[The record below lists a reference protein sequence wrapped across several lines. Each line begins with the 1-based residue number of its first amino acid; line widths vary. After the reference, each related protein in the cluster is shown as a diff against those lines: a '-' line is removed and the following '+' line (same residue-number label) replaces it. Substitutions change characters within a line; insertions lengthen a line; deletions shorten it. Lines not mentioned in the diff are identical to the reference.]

1 MCNKL
6 RNLWGVGRLARQTQE
21 TDTRTSSAFIAEL
34 MTNTKDERTRKPQKV
49 EAYIN
54 LFYDEKVKPVVK
66 GAGDVPQDDVMAV
79 AASGKLPKAEP
90 HLVTIMNQSRKLLQE
105 ETEEVKALVD
115 QRWQEMVI
123 EKQKQVEGGK
133 KKADKQ

>member
-1 MCNKL
+1 
-6 RNLWGVGRLARQTQE
+6 LWGVGRLARQTQE
-21 TDTRTSSAFIAEL
+21 TDARTSSAFIAEL
-34 MTNTKDERTRKPQKV
+34 MTNPKDECTRKPQKV

-66 GAGDVPQDDVMAV
+66 GASDVPQDDVMA
-79 AASGKLPKAEP
+79 AAGTGKLPKAEL

-105 ETEEVKALVD
+105 ETDEVKALVD

-123 EKQKQVEGGK
+123 EKQKQVAEGGK
-133 KKADKQ
+133 KKADTQ